1 VLKSNEPIYTVIMN
15 NEAKDFPF
23 SLIVKDCWSEGDGC
37 DLTNSSVAFCLV
49 CGYVL
54 EFTVSNLLKLLGK
67 LIIISVRKV
76 H

>member
-1 VLKSNEPIYTVIMN
+1 MN

-49 CGYVL
+49 IWGAFIM
-54 EFTVSNLLKLLGK
+54 EFFQTFGK
-67 LIIISVRKV
+67 FERLIQ
-76 H
+76 